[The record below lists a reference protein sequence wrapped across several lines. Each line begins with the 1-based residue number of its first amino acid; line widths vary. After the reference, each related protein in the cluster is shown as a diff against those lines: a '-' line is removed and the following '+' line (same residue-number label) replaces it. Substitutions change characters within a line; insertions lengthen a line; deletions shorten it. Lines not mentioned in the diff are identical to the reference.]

1 MENICRVYA
10 YARHALVPG
19 LADVA
24 PSGKV
29 SVQPALV
36 VDNLCYRKLKVENFF
51 MKGLKYLL
59 PMNDQHQ

>member
-1 MENICRVYA
+1 MENICGVYA

-29 SVQPALV
+29 SVQAALV
-36 VDNLCYRKLKVENFF
+36 VDNLCYRKLQVE
-51 MKGLKYLL
+51 
-59 PMNDQHQ
+59 

>member
-29 SVQPALV
+29 SVQAALV

-51 MKGLKYLL
+51 QERSKISS
-59 PMNDQHQ
+59 PNE

>member
-10 YARHALVPG
+10 YARHALIPG

-29 SVQPALV
+29 SVQAALV
-36 VDNLCYRKLKVENFF
+36 VDNLCYQKLQEEKLFHERSKISTPNE
-51 MKGLKYLL
+51 
-59 PMNDQHQ
+59 

>member
-10 YARHALVPG
+10 YTYALIPG

-29 SVQPALV
+29 SVQAALV
-36 VDNLCYRKLKVENFF
+36 VDNLCYRKLKVEKLVQEKSKISSPN
-51 MKGLKYLL
+51 K
-59 PMNDQHQ
+59 

>member
-29 SVQPALV
+29 SVQAALV

-51 MKGLKYLL
+51 MRDLKYLL
-59 PMNDQHQ
+59 RINEQHQ

>member
-1 MENICRVYA
+1 MENICRAYA

-29 SVQPALV
+29 SVQAALV
-36 VDNLCYRKLKVENFF
+36 VDNLCYRKLQVENFF
-51 MKGLKYLL
+51 SGKI
-59 PMNDQHQ
+59 